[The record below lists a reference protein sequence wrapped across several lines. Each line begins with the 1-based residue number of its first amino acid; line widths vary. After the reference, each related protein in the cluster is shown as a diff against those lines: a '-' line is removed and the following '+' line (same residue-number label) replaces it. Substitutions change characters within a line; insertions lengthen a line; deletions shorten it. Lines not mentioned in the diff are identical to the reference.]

1 MSDGEAGESFVRRA
15 REALNEMRL
24 QDALRLFDDA
34 ESAGYEPDI
43 CAAGR
48 WTCHMLCGQFE
59 KAWEE
64 SDSIE
69 RRGRPDPHRFWDG
82 TSFRGK
88 HVMIRCLHG
97 LGDTIQF
104 IRFVPLIRQ
113 EAETVTLEAQP
124 GLKSL
129 LAQTGIA
136 DHVMTWGEREPYW
149 NQQVEIN
156 ELPKIF
162 RVTEDTIP
170 DAPHLA
176 ITKLRVPGTRNGVG
190 TKKIGLV
197 WSASAYNPLRSV
209 RLQQLARLLDLP
221 GFSFYSL
228 QAGSACEELRSWT
241 GRIEN
246 LSEHAAD
253 VLETAVNMSA
263 MDLVITVDTM
273 AAHLGGALGLPTW
286 ILLPFACDWRW
297 MARRADSPWYP
308 SVRLFRQQTPGD
320 WEPVIHQ
327 VVQALNT
334 LQQWKSSSYRATEFT
349 R

>member
-1 MSDGEAGESFVRRA
+1 MSEGEAGEPFVREA

-24 QDALRLFDDA
+24 LDAVRLFDQA
-34 ESAGYEPDI
+34 ELTGHEPDI

-59 KAWEE
+59 RAWDE
-64 SDSIE
+64 SDAIE

-82 TSFRGK
+82 RPFRGN

-97 LGDTIQF
+97 LGDTLQF
-104 IRFVPLIRQ
+104 IRFLPLIRR
-113 EAETVTLEAQP
+113 EAATVTLEAQP

-129 LAQTGIA
+129 LAQAGIA
-136 DHVMTWGEREPYW
+136 DRVITWGEREPFW
-149 NQQVEIN
+149 NQQIEIN
-156 ELPKIF
+156 ELPRAF
-162 RVTEDTIP
+162 RVTESTIP
-170 DAPHLA
+170 AAPYMPLP
-176 ITKLRVPGTRNGVG
+176 TSRRSGTPNGVG
-190 TKKIGLV
+190 RRKVGLV
-197 WSASAYNPLRSV
+197 WSASTYNPLRSF
-209 RLQQLARLLDLP
+209 RLQELAPLLDLP

-228 QAGSACEELRSWT
+228 QAGPACEELRPWN

-273 AAHLGGALGLPTW
+273 TAHLGGALGLPTW
-286 ILLPFACDWRW
+286 VLLPFACDWRW
-297 MARRADSPWYP
+297 MAGRADSPWYP
-308 SVRLFRQQTPGD
+308 TARLFRQVTPGD
-320 WEPVIHQ
+320 WLPVVRQ
-327 VVQALNT
+327 VMQYLETVQE
-334 LQQWKSSSYRATEFT
+334 SSSVRVKQLI